1 MDIFEADDNSTPLT
15 SDEKDGLKLKWI
27 TLRSE
32 LNEVEARNIAQAQLW
47 LLSNKN
53 KDIYTTTF
61 LCNLH
66 KKMFGEVWK
75 WAGVFR
81 TTERNIG
88 VAPYQIPVKLMQLFD
103 DMKYWIENKVYNNQ
117 EIAVRFHH
125 RLVQIHPFPNGNG
138 RISRLMADLVFQKL
152 EGKNLYW
159 GNPTLLMFLKLEAS
173 ILRHYV
179 KQTPVIIQNCWSLQ
193 GSSFFQKNILFYES
207 IRFFLQVAVYG
218 DYILVRSFIQIEK
231 TFTYTVPLLLGR
243 FL

>member
-15 SDEKDGLKLKWI
+15 AEEKDGLKLKWI

-32 LNEVEARNIAQAQLW
+32 LNDSEARNIVQAQLW

-53 KDIYTTTF
+53 KDIFSTTF

-75 WAGVFR
+75 WAGEYR

-88 VAPYQIPVKLMQLFD
+88 VAPYQIPIKLMQLFD
-103 DMKYWIENKVYNNQ
+103 DIKYWIENKVYDNQ

-138 RISRLMADLVFQKL
+138 RISRLMADLVFQRL
-152 EGKNLYW
+152 EGKSLYW
-159 GNPTLLMFLKLEAS
+159 GNTNLVNVSEVRSRYISA
-173 ILRHYV
+173 LR
-179 KQTPVIIQNCWSLQ
+179 K
-193 GSSFFQKNILFYES
+193 
-207 IRFFLQVAVYG
+207 ADAG
-218 DYILVRSFIQIEK
+218 DYSDLID
-231 TFTYTVPLLLGR
+231 FTKCV
-243 FL
+243 